1 MMNPFLQVPPQQ
13 ARKDRKTM
21 NDELSAEQ
29 YAQLLSKSAPRR
41 NLGLWIG
48 SLLIRMGNRL
58 AQQDIEMKTSKE
70 HA

>member
-1 MMNPFLQVPPQQ
+1 MMNPYLQVPPKQAEK
-13 ARKDRKTM
+13 ARKVM
-21 NDELSAEQ
+21 NDELTAGQ
-29 YAQLLSKSAPRR
+29 YAEILSKPAPRR

-58 AQQDIEMKTSKE
+58 AQQDVEMKTSKE